1 MRQLHAECGRGDQR
15 MKAAREFS
23 KPYQARDGRKP
34 KAPAEPESAGNS
46 DAPGRDDSGNEAS

>member
-1 MRQLHAECGRGDQR
+1 